1 MMSIIR
7 EKKVLAVLFLSLFVL
22 GGCMN
27 KETPGEKAYSILEK
41 TAEAEDGFE
50 KQQDPLVKLEKQEK
64 ELYDQIIAL
73 GMKEFDQ
80 VKNLSD
86 EALEAVG
93 KREEL
98 MNKEQESID
107 ASKEEFAP
115 LEDIIPDIEDKE
127 AKESAEELYKVMM
140 DRYSVHDQ
148 LYSEYKKGLE
158 LDKELY
164 SLFKKEDLTM
174 EQLEAQIDKINQS
187 YDQLMVHNKE
197 FNELTKKYNEIKI
210 SFYKQAGVEV
220 AAE

>member
-1 MMSIIR
+1 MSMIR
-7 EKKVLAVLFLSLFVL
+7 KKKALAAVLLSLFLL

-41 TAEAEDGFE
+41 TAEAEDVFE

-73 GMKEFDQ
+73 GMKEFGQ
-80 VKNLSD
+80 IKKLSD
-86 EALEAVG
+86 QALETVG

-107 ASKEEFAP
+107 ASKEEFEP
-115 LEDIIPDIEDKE
+115 LKDVIPDIEDKE

-140 DRYSVHDQ
+140 DRYSIHDK
-148 LYSEYKKGLE
+148 LYSEYTNGLE

-164 SLFKKEDLTM
+164 SMFKKEDLTM
-174 EQLEAQIDKINQS
+174 EQLEAQIDKINKS
-187 YDQLMVHNKE
+187 YEQLTVHNQE
-197 FNELTKKYNEIKI
+197 FNEMTKKYNEIKI
-210 SFYKQAGVEV
+210 NFYKQAGVEV